1 MPVQC
6 TRRPSPFALLFMLAL
21 LALLPTHGRPGIVVA
36 YDPPGDD
43 PGSTTGL
50 GSSSDEGD
58 QAP

>member
-21 LALLPTHGRPGIVVA
+21 LALLPTHGRPVVAA

-43 PGSTTGL
+43 LGPTTGL

>member
-21 LALLPTHGRPGIVVA
+21 LALLPTHGRPVVAA

-43 PGSTTGL
+43 LGPTTGL

-58 QAP
+58 EAP

>member
-6 TRRPSPFALLFMLAL
+6 TRRPLPFALLLILAL
-21 LALLPTHGRPGIVVA
+21 LVLLPTQGRPVVVA

-43 PGSTTGL
+43 PGPTTGL
-50 GSSSDEGD
+50 GNSSDEGD